1 MKINFRLHTL
11 KDYLDFLRK
20 RTWWIILPCLI
31 AGPLGSVIIYKLPNI
46 YESSTVILVEP
57 QKIDPN
63 FVRNPVSV
71 NIKDRMN
78 QIRNKILSSTNLDL
92 IVKNFRLYEDQRI
105 PLTDQAKVDLLR
117 RRIQIYVDH
126 PGGYEQ
132 SQVSYFSVSYE
143 DKSPEM
149 AQAVTAEVAAQFLSE
164 EEKQSKEKIVKT
176 SNFIDNQIAQNLTVM
191 EAKKKELS
199 QVRLQN
205 MVNMPFDAATYAKQL
220 DTVETEISGVREGI
234 DRWQDKVLSLERDL
248 STTPQTVTR
257 QVQVFDENESAEAGD
272 DASQPQH
279 SIPSVSTDITA
290 LEAEIDR
297 LKRSYTD
304 EHPDVRRL
312 TKRLE
317 ALRAQTDQSSQ
328 ATAKAGVSRPVAEPA
343 VKSVTSPNL
352 LYRRLTAQV
361 AQVKRTIET
370 QQTRL
375 AVLEKQKAGLQ
386 ERLGRWPQITQLIA
400 DKTDEINSL
409 EAQYNALKA
418 KQQEA
423 RLSVELSNRAQTE
436 QFRIQ
441 DPANFP
447 ELPIKP
453 ARPRLFL
460 LTWALGLGLGVALA
474 LARDLTDQ
482 SIRTPSDVTSIH
494 SVPILVSIP
503 PIQTEQERIS
513 ARRRH
518 RYLLGLYA
526 FSGASL
532 VGILL
537 FAVLNEGII
546 RWILDYINI
555 YFT

>member
-1 MKINFRLHTL
+1 MKVNFRLHTL

-20 RTWWIILPCLI
+20 RKWWIALPCFLV
-31 AGPLGSVIIYKLPNI
+31 GPLGSVIIYKLPNI
-46 YESSTVILVEP
+46 YDSSTVILVEP
-57 QKIDPN
+57 QKIDPS

-71 NIKDRMN
+71 NIKDRLD

-92 IVKNFRLYEDQRI
+92 IVKKFRLYEDQRI
-105 PLTDQAKVDLLR
+105 SVTDQAKVDLLR
-117 RRIQIYVDH
+117 RRIAIYVDH

-132 SQVSYFSVSYE
+132 SQVSFFSISYA

-149 AQAVTAEVAAQFLSE
+149 AQAVTAEVASQFLSE
-164 EEKQSKEKIVKT
+164 EEKQSKEKIVRT
-176 SNFIDNQIAQNLTVM
+176 SNFIDNEIAGNLMVL

-199 QVRLQN
+199 QARLQN

-272 DASQPQH
+272 DPSPPQH
-279 SIPSVSTDITA
+279 PTPSVSTDITA

-317 ALRAQTDQSSQ
+317 ALRAQMEQSPQ
-328 ATAKAGVSRPVAEPA
+328 ATPGAAPSKPVAEP
-343 VKSVTSPNL
+343 VFKSVTSPNPS
-352 LYRRLTAQV
+352 YRRLTAQV

-370 QQTRL
+370 QQAKL
-375 AVLEKQKAGLQ
+375 AALQEQKAGLQ

-400 DKTDEINSL
+400 DKTGEINSL
-409 EAQYNALKA
+409 ESQYNALKA

-423 RLSVELSNRAQTE
+423 RLSVELINRAQTE
-436 QFRIQ
+436 QFLIQ

-447 ELPIKP
+447 EFPIKP
-453 ARPRLFL
+453 DRPKLFL
-460 LTWALGLGLGVALA
+460 LTWALAFGLGAALA

-494 SVPILVSIP
+494 PVPILVSIP
-503 PIQTEQERIS
+503 PIQTEQEKIS

-518 RYLLGLYA
+518 RYLIGLYA
-526 FSGASL
+526 FSGISV

-537 FAVLNEGII
+537 FAVLNEHII